1 MNRFFTHRKQ
11 TSGQPARGNLRCL
24 KAARRDLSGWTICVA
39 KAAGKDE
46 RFANV
51 EEATLVPSSGSSI
64 EQTADGSVIGT
75 PAYMSPEQ
83 AAGRLDQLGPATDV
97 YSLGATL
104 YHVLTGR
111 SPFAK
116 LPLPELLQRVQSGK
130 FPRPREV
137 SSHIPKPLEAI
148 CLKAMAVD
156 LQRRYAT
163 TTEIAEELERWLADE
178 PIAAFP
184 DSFLAGIRRELEI
197 PAVR

>member
-1 MNRFFTHRKQ
+1 M
-11 TSGQPARGNLRCL
+11 
-24 KAARRDLSGWTICVA
+24 A